1 MCHIT
6 WLRVYSS
13 TMLRGEC
20 DLVKSVRTWGLV
32 THWNISQHR
41 AECSEAEM
49 HKEECNLFK
58 AARVQPGVRFC
69 KFSNL
74 LVFLQFC
81 SFVLSDSLLLQPEAR
96 FC

>member
-6 WLRVYSS
+6 WLRVNSS
-13 TMLRGEC
+13 SSKAEMLRRGQC
-20 DLVKSVRTWGLV
+20 DFVKSVRTWGLV

-69 KFSNL
+69 KFSSL
-74 LVFLQFC
+74 LVF
-81 SFVLSDSLLLQPEAR
+81 V
-96 FC
+96 